1 MVLFKVVAS
10 AYLTYYL
17 KLLLYECAYV
27 RAQVEVAMAGWTT
40 EETRALLGLRC
51 AADAQ
56 LMHTTELHIFD
67 DRLMY
72 HVYVRKIHLLCMRV
86 INVSALSNYDVD
98 IWIVLQR

>member
-40 EETRALLGLRC
+40 EETRALPGLRG
-51 AADAQ
+51 AVDA
-56 LMHTTELHIFD
+56 HN
-67 DRLMY
+67 RAP
-72 HVYVRKIHLLCMRV
+72 HLRRS
-86 INVSALSNYDVD
+86 INVPRVCS
-98 IWIVLQR
+98 